1 MADVITRLKVDS
13 KEYDSKIKRAESG
26 LLSLENSLKKAGK
39 DFTQADKSAVQFAR
53 DLGKMETVSRSARG
67 KVGELSTAFIDLS
80 SQYKRLTDAEK
91 QSPFGKAM
99 AKSLDELKQRVR
111 SAKSELDQFQ
121 GELNSTTRK
130 GGNLGGMID
139 GIAGRF
145 GMSSQM
151 FTAAGAAVAGAGLA
165 FKLAGDNIR
174 TALNFEKS
182 MSMLSS
188 LTGKTGQDLETLKEY
203 AIELG
208 STSTLTASQ
217 VADAFRLI
225 GSQQPQLLESSE
237 ALKEVTKNA
246 ITLSEAAGIEL
257 ATAAQTLSVS
267 INQMGGDSSNAA
279 RFINVLA
286 AASQK
291 GAGDIA
297 WLGEAITKSG
307 TTAKAVGTSY
317 EELVANLEQ
326 LAKAGYDASTAGTAL
341 RSIIMNLEKKASNE
355 FKPSIV
361 GLTQAFENLG
371 KANLTLTE
379 YQEMAGKMFAAQAK
393 ALAEA
398 AGEAKNMKEQITGT
412 NIAEEQA
419 KTNTDNLDGA
429 LKSLAS
435 AWEGLNLH
443 INSSNGILRSFI
455 DFCTTTIRSLDTL
468 ATSAGRARAAMLAI
482 NGGQNGGRTKI
493 DNQISYLGGSSHK
506 NYVYNTAVGNYDKQI
521 SDLQNQISAID
532 SKKITLN
539 ATYDMGRK
547 AVLQAKL
554 DALKQMRNEYITR
567 AKDILNPKKMQ
578 QEIGPTG
585 MDDVPGASGG
595 GGKGGKGGRK
605 GGGGF
610 TTVMTEEQTISKQI
624 QTLTQEYISATDE
637 RKTAIRS
644 EIATLQERQKVI
656 QQMKDEAL
664 GKVYTPVTDVSKPAQ
679 GMSVMG
685 SMDLSVPIISV
696 MSPLESMN
704 KELERT
710 QELMKNAASPEEWAI
725 LADHLE
731 EVKQKVDDFKG
742 NNAAKT
748 QAKDAQDMLRSWQAA
763 AGAVSSVGGAL
774 QQIEDPTAKILG
786 IIAQAIA
793 NVALGFAQATA
804 APATTSAGV
813 FGWIAAA
820 VAGTATMISTIA
832 AIKSATSANFAQ
844 GGIVP
849 GNSYSG
855 DNIRA
860 YGLNSGELILSMA
873 QQNTIA
879 DRLTSSPMDNLNL
892 SATIDAEQIRLVLN
906 NRGRRTGRGEY
917 IQTNFG

>member
-111 SAKSELDQFQ
+111 AAKSELDQFQ
-121 GELNSTTRK
+121 GELNNTTRK

-267 INQMGGDSSNAA
+267 VNQMGGDSANAA
-279 RFINVLA
+279 RFVNVLA

-398 AGEAKNMKEQITGT
+398 AGEAKKMKEEITGT

-429 LKSLAS
+429 LKGLSS

-443 INSSNGILRSFI
+443 INSSNGTLKTFI
-455 DFCTTTIRSLDTL
+455 DWCATAIRTVDSL
-468 ATSAGRARAAMLAI
+468 ATAAGRAQLAMKAL
-482 NGGQNGGRTKI
+482 GGSGKV
-493 DNQISYLGGSSHK
+493 DKQISYLGGS
-506 NYVYNTAVGNYDKQI
+506 NYKDTVYHNTVANYNKDILKFQKELDKLPSGSAFNLI
-521 SDLQNQISAID
+521 PAISA
-532 SKKITLN
+532 K
-539 ATYDMGRK
+539 RK
-547 AVLQAKL
+547 TLQAAL
-554 DALKQMRNEYITR
+554 DALVKQRDEYITR
-567 AKDILNPKKMQ
+567 AKQVISGKQPAKV
-578 QEIGPTG
+578 EVPVEYTPTA
-585 MDDVPGASGG
+585 VGG
-595 GGKGGKGGRK
+595 GGGGGRGGH
-605 GGGGF
+605 GGGGGD
-610 TTVMTEEQTISKQI
+610 TTNVMTEEQQISKTI
-624 QTLTQEYISATDE
+624 QELTTEYISASDE
-637 RKTAIRS
+637 RKAAIRS

-685 SMDLSVPIISV
+685 GMDLSVPIISV
-696 MSPLESMN
+696 MSPLEAMN

-710 QELMKNAASPEEWAI
+710 QELMKKAASPEEWAL
-725 LADHLE
+725 LAEHLD
-731 EVKQKVDDFKG
+731 EVKNRVEDFKG
-742 NNAAKT
+742 NNAAKK

-786 IIAQAIA
+786 IIAQAVA

-849 GNSYSG
+849 GSSYSG

-917 IQTNFG
+917 VQTKFG

>member
-111 SAKSELDQFQ
+111 AAKSELDQFQ
-121 GELNSTTRK
+121 GELNNTTRK

-267 INQMGGDSSNAA
+267 VNQMGGDSANAA
-279 RFINVLA
+279 RFVNVLA

-371 KANLTLTE
+371 KANLSLTE

-429 LKSLAS
+429 LKGLSS

-443 INSSNGILRSFI
+443 INSSNGVLKVFI
-455 DFCTTTIRSLDTL
+455 DWCASTIRSLDSM
-468 ATSAGRARAAMLAI
+468 ATAAGRAKRALLAM
-482 NGGQNGGRTKI
+482 NGGEGGAPTAVDKQISALQGSGYKKQRYTLAVGSYDKQIADLQTKI
-493 DNQISYLGGSSHK
+493 DNGGKWESSTKPGFYHYESTK
-506 NYVYNTAVGNYDKQI
+506 
-521 SDLQNQISAID
+521 
-532 SKKITLN
+532 
-539 ATYDMGRK
+539 
-547 AVLQAKL
+547 VLQARL
-554 DALKQMRNEYITR
+554 DALKQMRNEYVTR
-567 AKDILNPKKMQ
+567 AKAILNPQKMN
-578 QEIGPTG
+578 EDIGPTG
-585 MDDVPGASGG
+585 LDEVPGTTSGG
-595 GGKGGKGGRK
+595 GKKGKGGKGG
-605 GGGGF
+605 GV
-610 TTVMTEEQTISKQI
+610 THVMTEEQTISKQI
-624 QTLTQEYISATDE
+624 QTLTNEYISAADE
-637 RKTAIRS
+637 RKAAIRS

-685 SMDLSVPIISV
+685 GMDLSVPIISV
-696 MSPLESMN
+696 MSPLEAMN

-710 QELMKNAASPEEWAI
+710 QELMKKAASPEEWAL
-725 LADHLE
+725 LAEHLD
-731 EVKQKVDDFKG
+731 EVKNRVEDFKG
-742 NNAAKT
+742 NNAAKK
-748 QAKDAQDMLRSWQAA
+748 QAKDAQDMLHSWQAA
-763 AGAVSSVGGAL
+763 AGAVSAVGNAL
-774 QQIEDPTAKILG
+774 QQVEDPSAKILG

-793 NVALGFAQATA
+793 TIAQGFAT
-804 APATTSAGV
+804 ATTAEAGKGV
-813 FGWIAAA
+813 WAWIAAV
-820 VAGTATMISTIA
+820 VAGTATMLSTIA
-832 AIKSATSANFAQ
+832 TIKSATSANFAQ

-849 GNSYSG
+849 GSSYSG

-879 DRLTSSPMDNLNL
+879 DRLTSSPMENLQL

-917 IQTNFG
+917 VQTKFG

>member
-53 DLGKMETVSRSARG
+53 DLGKMETVSQSARG

-111 SAKSELDQFQ
+111 AAKSELDQFQ
-121 GELNSTTRK
+121 GELNNTTRK

-267 INQMGGDSSNAA
+267 INQMGGDSSNAS

-355 FKPSIV
+355 FKPSVV

-429 LKSLAS
+429 LKGLSS

-443 INSSNGILRSFI
+443 LNSSNGLLR
-455 DFCTTTIRSLDTL
+455 DTVDWL
-468 ATSAGRARAAMLAI
+468 
-482 NGGQNGGRTKI
+482 K
-493 DNQISYLGGSSHK
+493 D
-506 NYVYNTAVGNYDKQI
+506 VVVWVDKA
-521 SDLQNQISAID
+521 L
-532 SKKITLN
+532 
-539 ATYDMGRK
+539 
-547 AVLQAKL
+547 AKL
-554 DALKQMRNEYITR
+554 NKYYIESGGVMNDSDQQYNDAERNRRE
-567 AKDILNPKKMQ
+567 Q
-578 QEIGPTG
+578 QQQQRDANKNMARDMYNRMGVMPVGAPAAWKAEFDAEKRGNR
-585 MDDVPGASGG
+585 PGSGG
-595 GGKGGKGGRK
+595 GGGGGRTGRSGR
-605 GGGGF
+605 GGGV
-610 TTVMTEEQTISKQI
+610 THVMTEEQTISKQI
-624 QTLTQEYISATDE
+624 QTLTNEYISAADE
-637 RKTAIRS
+637 RKAAIRS
-644 EIATLQERQKVI
+644 EIAVLQERQKEI
-656 QQMKDEAL
+656 QRMKDEAL

-685 SMDLSVPIISV
+685 GMDLSVPIISV
-696 MSPLESMN
+696 MSPLEAMN

-710 QELMKNAASPEEWAI
+710 QELMKKAASPEEWAL
-725 LADHLE
+725 LAEHLD
-731 EVKQKVDDFKG
+731 EVKNRVEDFKG
-742 NNAAKT
+742 NNAAKK

-786 IIAQAIA
+786 IIAQAVA

-849 GNSYSG
+849 GSSYSG

-917 IQTNFG
+917 VQTKFG

>member
-1 MADVITRLKVDS
+1 MADVITRLKIDS

-111 SAKSELDQFQ
+111 AAKSELDQFQ
-121 GELNSTTRK
+121 GELNNTTRK

-267 INQMGGDSSNAA
+267 VNQMGGDSANAA
-279 RFINVLA
+279 RFVNVLA

-371 KANLTLTE
+371 KANLSLTE

-429 LKSLAS
+429 LKGLSS

-443 INSSNGILRSFI
+443 INSSNGTLKTFI
-455 DFCTTTIRSLDTL
+455 DWCASAIRTVDSL
-468 ATSAGRARAAMLAI
+468 ATAAGRAQLAMKAL
-482 NGGQNGGRTKI
+482 GGSGKV
-493 DNQISYLGGSSHK
+493 DKQISYLGGS
-506 NYVYNTAVGNYDKQI
+506 NYKDTVYHNTVANYNKDILKVQKELDKLPSGSAFNLI
-521 SDLQNQISAID
+521 PAISA
-532 SKKITLN
+532 K
-539 ATYDMGRK
+539 RK
-547 AVLQAKL
+547 TLQAAV
-554 DALKQMRNEYITR
+554 DALVKQRDDYITR
-567 AKDILNPKKMQ
+567 AKQVISGKQPAKVEVPVEM
-578 QEIGPTG
+578 EPTSG
-585 MDDVPGASGG
+585 GG
-595 GGKGGKGGRK
+595 GGKGGKGK
-605 GGGGF
+605 KTGGKTG
-610 TTVMTEEQTISKQI
+610 VANVVTEEQQISKTI
-624 QTLTQEYISATDE
+624 QALTTEYISASDE
-637 RKTAIRS
+637 RKAAIRS

-685 SMDLSVPIISV
+685 GMDLSVPIISV

-710 QELMKNAASPEEWAI
+710 QELMKKAASPEEWAL
-725 LADHLE
+725 LAEHLD
-731 EVKQKVDDFKG
+731 EVKNRVEDFKG
-742 NNAAKT
+742 NNAAKK
-748 QAKDAQDMLRSWQAA
+748 QAKDAQEMLRSWQAA

-786 IIAQAIA
+786 IIAQAVA

-849 GNSYSG
+849 GSSYSG

-917 IQTNFG
+917 VQTKFG

>member
-111 SAKSELDQFQ
+111 AAKSELDQFQ
-121 GELNSTTRK
+121 GELNNTTRK

-267 INQMGGDSSNAA
+267 VNQMGGDSSNAA
-279 RFINVLA
+279 RFVNVLA

-429 LKSLAS
+429 LKGLSS

-443 INSSNGILRSFI
+443 INSSNGVLKVFI
-455 DFCTTTIRSLDTL
+455 DWCASTIRSLDSM
-468 ATSAGRARAAMLAI
+468 ATAAGRAKRALLAM
-482 NGGQNGGRTKI
+482 NGGEGGAPTAVDKQISALQGSGYKKQRYTLAVGSYDRQIADLQTKI
-493 DNQISYLGGSSHK
+493 DNGGKWESSTKPGFYHYESTK
-506 NYVYNTAVGNYDKQI
+506 
-521 SDLQNQISAID
+521 
-532 SKKITLN
+532 
-539 ATYDMGRK
+539 
-547 AVLQAKL
+547 VLQARL
-554 DALKQMRNEYITR
+554 DALKQMRNEYVTR
-567 AKDILNPKKMQ
+567 AKAILNPQKMK
-578 QEIGPTG
+578 EDIGPTG
-585 MDDVPGASGG
+585 LDEVPGTTSGG
-595 GGKGGKGGRK
+595 GKKGKGGKGG
-605 GGGGF
+605 GV
-610 TTVMTEEQTISKQI
+610 THVMTEEQTISKQI
-624 QTLTQEYISATDE
+624 QTLTNEYISAADE
-637 RKTAIRS
+637 RKAAIRS

-696 MSPLESMN
+696 MSPLEAMN

-710 QELMKNAASPEEWAI
+710 QELMKKAASPEEWAL
-725 LADHLE
+725 LAEHLD
-731 EVKQKVDDFKG
+731 EVKNRVEDFKG
-742 NNAAKT
+742 NNAAKK

-786 IIAQAIA
+786 IIAQAVA

-849 GNSYSG
+849 GSSYSG

-917 IQTNFG
+917 VQTKFG

>member
-1 MADVITRLKVDS
+1 
-13 KEYDSKIKRAESG
+13 
-26 LLSLENSLKKAGK
+26 
-39 DFTQADKSAVQFAR
+39 
-53 DLGKMETVSRSARG
+53 
-67 KVGELSTAFIDLS
+67 
-80 SQYKRLTDAEK
+80 
-91 QSPFGKAM
+91 
-99 AKSLDELKQRVR
+99 
-111 SAKSELDQFQ
+111 
-121 GELNSTTRK
+121 
-130 GGNLGGMID
+130 
-139 GIAGRF
+139 
-145 GMSSQM
+145 
-151 FTAAGAAVAGAGLA
+151 
-165 FKLAGDNIR
+165 
-174 TALNFEKS
+174 
-182 MSMLSS
+182 
-188 LTGKTGQDLETLKEY
+188 
-203 AIELG
+203 
-208 STSTLTASQ
+208 
-217 VADAFRLI
+217 
-225 GSQQPQLLESSE
+225 
-237 ALKEVTKNA
+237 
-246 ITLSEAAGIEL
+246 
-257 ATAAQTLSVS
+257 
-267 INQMGGDSSNAA
+267 
-279 RFINVLA
+279 
-286 AASQK
+286 
-291 GAGDIA
+291 
-297 WLGEAITKSG
+297 
-307 TTAKAVGTSY
+307 
-317 EELVANLEQ
+317 
-326 LAKAGYDASTAGTAL
+326 
-341 RSIIMNLEKKASNE
+341 
-355 FKPSIV
+355 
-361 GLTQAFENLG
+361 
-371 KANLTLTE
+371 
-379 YQEMAGKMFAAQAK
+379 MFAAQAK

-429 LKSLAS
+429 LKSLSS

-547 AVLQAKL
+547 AVLQARL

-585 MDDVPGASGG
+585 LDEVPGTTSGG
-595 GGKGGKGGRK
+595 GKKGKGGKGG
-605 GGGGF
+605 GV
-610 TTVMTEEQTISKQI
+610 THVMTEEQTISKQI
-624 QTLTQEYISATDE
+624 QTLTNEYISAADE
-637 RKTAIRS
+637 RKAAIRS
-644 EIATLQERQKVI
+644 EIAVLQERQKEI
-656 QQMKDEAL
+656 QRMKDEAL

-685 SMDLSVPIISV
+685 GMDLSVPIISV
-696 MSPLESMN
+696 MSPLEAMN

-710 QELMKNAASPEEWAI
+710 QELMKKAASPEEWAL
-725 LADHLE
+725 LAEHLD
-731 EVKQKVDDFKG
+731 EVKNRVEDFKG
-742 NNAAKT
+742 NNAAKK

-786 IIAQAIA
+786 IIAQAVA

-849 GNSYSG
+849 GSSYSG

-917 IQTNFG
+917 VQTKFG

>member
-13 KEYDSKIKRAESG
+13 KEYDAKIKRAESG
-26 LLSLENSLKKAGK
+26 LLALENSLKKAGK
-39 DFTQADKSAVQFAR
+39 DFTQADKNAVQFTR
-53 DLGKMETVSRSARG
+53 DLGKMETVSQSARG

-111 SAKSELDQFQ
+111 AAKSELDQFQ
-121 GELNSTTRK
+121 GELNNTTRK

-267 INQMGGDSSNAA
+267 VNQMGGDSANAA
-279 RFINVLA
+279 RFVNVLA

-371 KANLTLTE
+371 KENLTLTE

-398 AGEAKNMKEQITGT
+398 AGEAKKMKEEITGT

-429 LKSLAS
+429 LKSLSS

-539 ATYDMGRK
+539 ATYDMGRR
-547 AVLQAKL
+547 AVLQARL

-585 MDDVPGASGG
+585 LDELPGTTSGG
-595 GGKGGKGGRK
+595 GGGRTGRSGR
-605 GGGGF
+605 GGGV
-610 TTVMTEEQTISKQI
+610 THVMTEEQTISKQI
-624 QTLTQEYISATDE
+624 QTLTNEYISAADE
-637 RKTAIRS
+637 RKAAIRS
-644 EIATLQERQKVI
+644 EIAVLQERQKEI
-656 QQMKDEAL
+656 QRMKDEAL

-685 SMDLSVPIISV
+685 GMDLSVPIISV
-696 MSPLESMN
+696 MSPLEAMN

-710 QELMKNAASPEEWAI
+710 QELMKKAASPEEWAL
-725 LADHLE
+725 LAEHLD
-731 EVKQKVDDFKG
+731 EVKNRVEDFKG
-742 NNAAKT
+742 NNAAKK

-849 GNSYSG
+849 GSSYSG

-917 IQTNFG
+917 VQTKFG